1 MTVRL
6 AIDAMGGDHGLPVTI
21 RLLDPPLH
29 EFLPSL
35 LELSIE
41 VEHQKSTGQI
51 DPELLRRLGR
61 VQELHEQNPMLG
73 MRGCRLGIEWPEIYR
88 MQVQA
93 IIAAAIRVKRELGD
107 PPLVEIMIPLIAA
120 GVIDRIKK
128 ALGIPDRQLSATL
141 GLSSRTMTR
150 LRKSKRRLPLPVGD
164 RLYRLARTFTL
175 ALDVLEDA
183 DRAREWLHTPQ
194 IGLNHRIPLEVL
206 ATEAGAREVED
217 LLRRIDLG
225 VLA

>member
-1 MTVRL
+1 MAQDL
-6 AIDAMGGDHGLPVTI
+6 KALLSLSGGAVSGLHVGEQI
-21 RLLDPPLH
+21 
-29 EFLPSL
+29 E
-35 LELSIE
+35 EGLS
-41 VEHQKSTGQI
+41 
-51 DPELLRRLGR
+51 
-61 VQELHEQNPMLG
+61 
-73 MRGCRLGIEWPEIYR
+73 
-88 MQVQA
+88 
-93 IIAAAIRVKRELGD
+93 
-107 PPLVEIMIPLIAA
+107 A

-141 GLSSRTMTR
+141 GLSARTMTR

-175 ALDVLEDA
+175 AVDVLEDPT
-183 DRAREWLHTPQ
+183 RAKEWLHTPQ
-194 IGLNHRIPLEVL
+194 VGLNNRIPLDVL

>member
-1 MTVRL
+1 MENDL
-6 AIDAMGGDHGLPVTI
+6 KALLSLSGGVASGLHVGEQI
-21 RLLDPPLH
+21 
-29 EFLPSL
+29 E
-35 LELSIE
+35 EGLS
-41 VEHQKSTGQI
+41 
-51 DPELLRRLGR
+51 
-61 VQELHEQNPMLG
+61 
-73 MRGCRLGIEWPEIYR
+73 
-88 MQVQA
+88 
-93 IIAAAIRVKRELGD
+93 
-107 PPLVEIMIPLIAA
+107 A